1 MEARMAGQP
10 DDYTRPHDDAS
21 LAGRDV
27 AFDLPAEIERLKSEP
42 TWSSGHSARTLLKSD
57 DLRVVLIALA
67 AGHRIPEHKADGRIS
82 VHVLSG
88 HVEFRTSER
97 TFDLHAGGLVAL
109 DRAVPHD
116 VAALEESAL
125 LLTIAWA
132 RRG

>member
-1 MEARMAGQP
+1 MAGQM
-10 DDYTRPHDDAS
+10 DDHTREHDEPS
-21 LAGRDV
+21 LAGRHL
-27 AFDLPAEIERLKSEP
+27 AFDLPAEVERLKSEP
-42 TWSSGHSARTLLKSD
+42 PWNSGHSARTLIRYD

-67 AGHRIPEHKADGRIS
+67 AGHRIPEHKADGRVS

-97 TFDLHAGGLVAL
+97 TFDLRAGGLVAL

-132 RRG
+132 GRG